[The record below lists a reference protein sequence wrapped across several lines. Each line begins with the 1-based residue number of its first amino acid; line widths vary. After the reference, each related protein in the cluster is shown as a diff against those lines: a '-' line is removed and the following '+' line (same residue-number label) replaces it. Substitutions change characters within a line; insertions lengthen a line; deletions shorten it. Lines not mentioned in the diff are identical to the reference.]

1 MRSVISGAP
10 PARDTTLL
18 REGMIQIM
26 GLFTVLQEHRYHDA
40 HVLRMSRFDA
50 VGFAWRMLRRLW
62 KQ

>member
-1 MRSVISGAP
+1 
-10 PARDTTLL
+10 
-18 REGMIQIM
+18 MIQIM